1 MTLLR
6 TLPVIAAAAIAAV
19 AVTACGE
26 EKKEVLSGQIDPE
39 KFPTMLTR
47 EVETLISDSGIT
59 RYRIVSPL
67 WLVYDEAREPYWS
80 FPQTLR
86 LEKFDDLLRIDATV
100 DCDSAR
106 YFKDRQLWRLDG
118 NVRIANVLHEKFLT
132 QQLFWDQRNRKIY
145 SDSFIHIEKTDR
157 VIEGY
162 GFVSD
167 EQMTNYTVHNVA
179 GIFPVSEEATPGG
192 SQPPADTDSAAKA
205 PPKRTNA
212 PNAAPQPLQP
222 VQPLPAKPPVRNSL
236 KAAPPKAPAPGG
248 SNELQL
254 RKAPAAR

>member
-1 MTLLR
+1 MSHLKVLPAIVGALLLGA
-6 TLPVIAAAAIAAV
+6 TVS
-19 AVTACGE
+19 ACEE
-26 EKKEVLSGQIDPE
+26 EKKEVLSGRIDPE

-47 EVETLISDSGIT
+47 NVETLISDSGIT

-67 WLVYDEAREPYWS
+67 WLVYDEARDPYWS
-80 FPQTLR
+80 FPDSLR
-86 LEKFDDLLRIDATV
+86 LEKFDDLMRIDATV
-100 DCDSAR
+100 ECDSAR

-118 NVRIANVLHEKFLT
+118 NVRIANVMKEKFLT

-179 GIFPVSEEATPGG
+179 GIFPVSEEGAPA
-192 SQPPADTDSAAKA
+192 ADTPAEAAAPADSAA
-205 PPKRTNA
+205 
-212 PNAAPQPLQP
+212 
-222 VQPLPAKPPVRNSL
+222 
-236 KAAPPKAPAPGG
+236 PAPRKPAERA
-248 SNELQL
+248 SLRPREPKPANVDPAVIQL
-254 RKAPAAR
+254 RHARPHP

>member
-1 MTLLR
+1 MSRLQS
-6 TLPVIAAAAIAAV
+6 LPAVIAAAVIAV
-19 AVTACGE
+19 AATACGE
-26 EKKEVLSGQIDPE
+26 EKKEVLSGDIDPE

-59 RYRIVSPL
+59 RYRITAPL

-80 FPQTLR
+80 FPHTLH
-86 LEKFDDLLRIDATV
+86 LEKFDDLMQREATV

-118 NVRIANVLHEKFLT
+118 NVRIANVLREKFLT

-157 VIEGY
+157 IIEGY

-179 GIFPVSEEATPGG
+179 GIFPVSEDGAPGGNQASTRPVTAPPNPGG
-192 SQPPADTDSAAKA
+192 SPDSTAPAPSPRK
-205 PPKRTNA
+205 
-212 PNAAPQPLQP
+212 
-222 VQPLPAKPPVRNSL
+222 LPERNSL
-236 KAAPPKAPAPGG
+236 KPPTPKPATNTTPDDGT
-248 SNELQL
+248 LQL
-254 RKAPAAR
+254 RKATP

>member
-1 MTLLR
+1 MSRLR
-6 TLPVIAAAAIAAV
+6 ALPVIAAAALTAA

-26 EKKEVLSGQIDPE
+26 EKKEVLSGNIDPE

-59 RYRIVSPL
+59 RYRIISPL
-67 WLVYDEAREPYWS
+67 WLVYDEAAEPYWS
-80 FPQTLR
+80 FPNTLR
-86 LEKFDDLLRIDATV
+86 LEKFDDLMRIDATV
-100 DCDSAR
+100 ECDSAR

-118 NVRIANVLHEKFLT
+118 NVRIANVLREKFLT
-132 QQLFWDQRNRKIY
+132 EQLFWDQRNRKIY

-162 GFVSD
+162 GFISD

-192 SQPPADTDSAAKA
+192 SQPAPADTSARAAATPAA
-205 PPKRTNA
+205 PA
-212 PNAAPQPLQP
+212 PN
-222 VQPLPAKPPVRNSL
+222 PAKPTERNSQ
-236 KAAPPKAPAPGG
+236 KAAAPKAEDSGG
-248 SNELQL
+248 TGKLQL
-254 RKAPAAR
+254 RKAAPPR